1 MFWVLI
7 HFELIFVT
15 VVSTGPISF
24 FYYFEISSYLR
35 KSDQDLKKKKPD
47 RLCVYENMAKEEHSF
62 TLVELQTDAFVE
74 INVVDR
80 LKAKSRSTI

>member
-1 MFWVLI
+1 MKL
-7 HFELIFVT
+7 
-15 VVSTGPISF
+15 VSTGPISF

-35 KSDQDLKKKKPD
+35 KSDQDLKKKPD
-47 RLCVYENMAKEEHSF
+47 RLCVYENMAKEKHSF

-74 INVVDR
+74 INVVDC